1 MICFSVLSA
10 LFRILHKT
18 MQSSAYLTNL
28 CPLRSSSLSSSFSIT
43 FPHNGLNGP
52 PWGTPSDV
60 AWNPP
65 SSITPAFRYLCISEI
80 TRPSLMVLDSTSISL
95 LWFTVS
101 KYACKS
107 MLIAYIYPSFTY
119 SLHFSSAS
127 CALLP
132 GRMNILRWQSH
143 PISRN
148 RATGSVIESRS
159 SDGGSHDL
167 CRGSQYGDLAF
178 DRSFPL
184 PHGYFPVNPHGI
196 GRWYD
201 AVKDRIGKGTASQS
215 FMPAFRHEL

>member
-1 MICFSVLSA
+1 MFFASTFSS
-10 LFRILHKT
+10 K
-18 MQSSAYLTNL
+18 MQIDFLK
-28 CPLRSSSLSSSFSIT
+28 
-43 FPHNGLNGP
+43 
-52 PWGTPSDV
+52 V
-60 AWNPP
+60 AWG
-65 SSITPAFRYLCISEI
+65 IS
-80 TRPSLMVLDSTSISL
+80 PV
-95 LWFTVS
+95 
-101 KYACKS
+101 
-107 MLIAYIYPSFTY
+107 
-119 SLHFSSAS
+119 LHF
-127 CALLP
+127 LL
-132 GRMNILRWQSH
+132 NILRWQSH

>member
-1 MICFSVLSA
+1 MRKRRMEQELNHPRFVGVRLSDIELELLDRKA
-10 LFRILHKT
+10 EIL
-18 MQSSAYLTNL
+18 
-28 CPLRSSSLSSSFSIT
+28 
-43 FPHNGLNGP
+43 G
-52 PWGTPSDV
+52 V
-60 AWNPP
+60 
-65 SSITPAFRYLCISEI
+65 
-80 TRPSLMVLDSTSISL
+80 
-95 LWFTVS
+95 
-101 KYACKS
+101 
-107 MLIAYIYPSFTY
+107 
-119 SLHFSSAS
+119 
-127 CALLP
+127 
-132 GRMNILRWQSH
+132 NILRWQSH

>member
-1 MICFSVLSA
+1 MWRGGVDPVSYIRSFQGRVRL
-10 LFRILHKT
+10 LHLKDYRI
-18 MQSSAYLTNL
+18 
-28 CPLRSSSLSSSFSIT
+28 
-43 FPHNGLNGP
+43 GLVSDP
-52 PWGTPSDV
+52 THMPSDIFGPLEEFAEV
-60 AWNPP
+60 GEGCLDM
-65 SSITPAFRYLCISEI
+65 PAIIQAGL
-80 TRPSLMVLDSTSISL
+80 V
-95 LWFTVS
+95 
-101 KYACKS
+101 
-107 MLIAYIYPSFTY
+107 
-119 SLHFSSAS
+119 
-127 CALLP
+127 
-132 GRMNILRWQSH
+132 NILRWQSH